1 MDKKELDVEM
11 SHLVASVEVKGDVA
25 EEGTGND
32 GNLKRK
38 RKVNRKHIDDWYDG
52 DEPKKA
58 KQHGNEM
65 GEVDIGLDKDYE
77 RGYTRKPDI
86 WEIPHSYSKSLAP
99 FIEQIVACGI

>member
-1 MDKKELDVEM
+1 MV
-11 SHLVASVEVKGDVA
+11 
-25 EEGTGND
+25 
-32 GNLKRK
+32 
-38 RKVNRKHIDDWYDG
+38 WYDG

-65 GEVDIGLDKDYE
+65 GEMDIGLDKDYE

-99 FIEQIVACGI
+99 FIEQIVACGIFIADNKRISHLAAQLRILTNWKFNYLARIINVFIFTAS